1 MCHVRTRCVPGS
13 QKLRLCSGH
22 TRALCNQLAPME
34 YELKIEKP
42 LAYLD
47 QNILDLFVKGGADTL
62 VSELSSRFQIVYSDE
77 TLKEIKRSGEGA
89 SKFIEILKQLE
100 AYHIKI
106 NVEEGS
112 FLIRGDATVNSTDA
126 EFIYQDYLS
135 REGAEENDVLEAGN
149 KWLHKFFG
157 GNPNLD
163 FASLYEEQRVMFSA
177 LVEKIESLGT
187 DIEEEAPGVAEV
199 LRTKKKELLADF
211 EHSIS
216 QIESRMKEDI
226 GDGIDWSGVKDFR
239 SSIQLG
245 PVELNNVE
253 SPDIVKKIW
262 ELVQKKEK
270 HFEHISIEEL
280 LSFNQ
285 SAAQPERSLH
295 MHEKIHAIYNML
307 NMVGYFPD
315 TKQHNERRFV
325 SAQSDAIHASMAGF
339 CQVVVSRDERFVK
352 KLGAAL
358 EYLNLNTQVFYVKS
372 ENA

>member
-1 MCHVRTRCVPGS
+1 
-13 QKLRLCSGH
+13 
-22 TRALCNQLAPME
+22 ME

-47 QNILDLFVKGGADTL
+47 QNILDLFVKGGADGL
-62 VSELSSRFQIVYSDE
+62 MRELSSNFHIVYSDE
-77 TLKEIKRSGEGA
+77 TLKEIKRSGENA
-89 SKFIEILKQLE
+89 FRFIAILKQLE

-112 FLIRGDATVNSTDA
+112 FLIKGDATLSSNDA
-126 EFIYQDYLS
+126 EYIYQEYLG
-135 REGAEENDVLEAGN
+135 RERAEEDDVIAAGN

-157 GNPNLD
+157 GQPNLD
-163 FASLYEEQRVMFSA
+163 FSSLYDEQRATFSA
-177 LVEKIESLGT
+177 LVEKIESLVT
-187 DIEEEAPGVAEV
+187 EIEEELPIMTEA
-199 LRTKKKELLADF
+199 LRKRKKDLLEDF
-211 EHSIS
+211 ERSVS
-216 QIESRMKEDI
+216 EIESRMKEDI

-239 SSIQLG
+239 GAIQLG
-245 PVELNNVE
+245 PLELNNIE
-253 SPDIVKKIW
+253 PPKIVKKIW

-270 HFEHISIEEL
+270 HFEHVSLEEF

-285 SAAQPERSLH
+285 AAAQPERELYT
-295 MHEKIHAIYNML
+295 HEKIHAIYNML

-325 SAQSDAIHASMAGF
+325 SAQSDAVHASMAGF

-358 EYLNLNTQVFYVKS
+358 EYLNLNTQVFFIKT